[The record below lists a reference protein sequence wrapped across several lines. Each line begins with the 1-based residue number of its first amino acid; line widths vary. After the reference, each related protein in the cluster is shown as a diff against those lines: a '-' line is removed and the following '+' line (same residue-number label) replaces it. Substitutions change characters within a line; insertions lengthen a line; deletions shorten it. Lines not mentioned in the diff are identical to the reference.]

1 MPEMSGVE
9 VTQAIRK
16 RELTT
21 GGHIPILAMT
31 AHVMETDRER
41 CLASGMDGHI
51 SKPIDA
57 KELYQAIELLVKE
70 PSLFAVGKAAAQ
82 GGQ

>member
-1 MPEMSGVE
+1 
-9 VTQAIRK
+9 
-16 RELTT
+16 
-21 GGHIPILAMT
+21 MT

-41 CLASGMDGHI
+41 WLASGMDGHI